1 MVTSRIRVPRPGR
14 AARLIATAAA
24 VAALTVSTV
33 GAATADDH
41 RKVLDSPLTGLPQAM
56 VGQTLFGVVAGGLP
70 WRLEGGRAK
79 LWADGRLVVDVDG
92 LVLAAGGAAGT
103 NPIPNGQAIVTC
115 AGAVAAMSSV
125 VPFSVPDGD
134 AHLSETVS
142 LPSGCLAPAVFF
154 AGVPAPGVAR
164 WFAVTGF

>member
-1 MVTSRIRVPRPGR
+1 VLATIKSSDDCMLSEMLDVANLR
-14 AARLIATAAA
+14 ASE
-24 VAALTVSTV
+24 VAL
-33 GAATADDH
+33 
-41 RKVLDSPLTGLPQAM
+41 
-56 VGQTLFGVVAGGLP
+56 

-134 AHLSETVS
+134 AHISETVS
-142 LPSGCLAPAVFF
+142 LPSGCLE
-154 AGVPAPGVAR
+154 GVPRPGRASAADRGPPAHAR
-164 WFAVTGF
+164 TCRAAAAR